1 MVDGER
7 LRSIII
13 GTGRT
18 FTYVAAYL
26 DITTRALDL
35 KLNNKTE
42 FKVSEAA
49 KLSMLLELSQEQVN
63 EIFFAHNV

>member
-18 FTYVAAYL
+18 FTYVANYL
-26 DITTRALDL
+26 GITTRALDL

-49 KLSMLLELSQEQVN
+49 KLSTLLELSQDQVN
-63 EIFFAHNV
+63 EIFFAHYV